1 MQNARGEK
9 KGPGM
14 ARQRAGRGGMTARSV
29 ASRLHSL
36 AIHLLRRVRQTDG
49 QSGLTGARA
58 SALSVLVF
66 GGDRSIGELAVAEQV
81 AAPTMTRLVAGLEA
95 DGYVKR
101 TRAREDR
108 RTIIVSATGRGRKA
122 LELARGL
129 RVAQVES
136 ILARLSAAETALVA
150 EAVSLL
156 ERAMER

>member
-1 MQNARGEK
+1 MPRKRGAND
-9 KGPGM
+9 GI
-14 ARQRAGRGGMTARSV
+14 AAASV

-36 AIHLLRRVRQTDG
+36 AIHLLRRVRQTDA
-49 QSGLTGARA
+49 QSGLSGARA

-66 GGDRSIGELAVAEQV
+66 GGDRSIGDLANAEQV

-95 DGYVKR
+95 EGYVKR

-108 RTIIVSATGRGRKA
+108 RTVIVSATARGRQA

-136 ILARLSAAETALVA
+136 ILARLNADESARVA

>member
-1 MQNARGEK
+1 MPRK
-9 KGPGM
+9 
-14 ARQRAGRGGMTARSV
+14 RAANGGTVAASM

-36 AIHLLRRVRQTDG
+36 AIHLLRRVRHTDA
-49 QSGLTGARA
+49 QSGLSGARA

-66 GGDRSIGELAVAEQV
+66 GGDRSIGDLAVAEQV

-108 RTIIVSATGRGRKA
+108 RTVIVSATARGRQA

-129 RVAQVES
+129 RVAQVQA
-136 ILARLSAAETALVA
+136 ILARLSPEEAARVA

-156 ERAMER
+156 ERVMER